1 MPAKLRPFVITVL
14 AGVNGA
20 GKSSIGGAYL
30 QQMGGAF
37 YNPDLVARAARQAS
51 PALTAEAANA
61 FAWKEGKARLEWA
74 IANHTD
80 FNFET
85 TLGGETMTK
94 LLSEAA
100 KKGAKLNLWYAGLAS
115 VELHLNRVAARVE
128 KGGHPVPE
136 SDIRKRWIGS
146 RVNLIKLLP
155 HVTNLRVYDN
165 SAEYDPDKGEA
176 PELKLLLSVSNR
188 AIDFPGREEVRDTPN
203 WAKPIVVAAFK
214 LLSTA

>member
-20 GKSSIGGAYL
+20 GKSSIGGAHL
-30 QQMGGAF
+30 QQTGGAF

-51 PALTAEAANA
+51 PALTAEEANA
-61 FAWKEGKARLEWA
+61 FAWREGKERLESA
-74 IANHTD
+74 IANRTD

-85 TLGGETMTK
+85 TLGGDTMTK

-100 KKGAKLNLWYAGLAS
+100 KKGATLNIWYAGLAS
-115 VELHLNRVAARVE
+115 VELHLKRVAARVE
-128 KGGHPVPE
+128 KGGHPIPE

-146 RVNLIKLLP
+146 HVNLIKLLP

-165 SAEYDPDKGEA
+165 SAENDPDKGEA
-176 PELKLLLSVSNR
+176 PELKLVLSVSNG
-188 AIDFPGREEVRDTPN
+188 AIDFPGREDVKDTPD
-203 WAKPIVVAAFK
+203 WAKPIVVAAFRF
-214 LLSTA
+214 LSAA